1 MTDTQA
7 INDKAV
13 VEAVMILVQSLAD
26 QAAARAEIA
35 CAGRELRQGRHLPS
49 VRSGITMLPKHASLT
64 LGGIRT

>member
-35 CAGRELRQGRHLPS
+35 CAGRELRQGRHY
-49 VRSGITMLPKHASLT
+49 GAA
-64 LGGIRT
+64 